1 MNILL
6 TTLMLSNMKNS
17 ENIQKKTKKCESRT
31 QIPQFIFN
39 GVAEQVRA
47 QGTRGGAE
55 MLGTVDLGEEVVCH
69 GREDVF
75 CSRCP
80 CHVGGG
86 CIHAVGV

>member
-17 ENIQKKTKKCESRT
+17 ENIQKKQKNANPGLKSHSLFSTELLNKFALKALE
-31 QIPQFIFN
+31 
-39 GVAEQVRA
+39 A
-47 QGTRGGAE
+47 GAE

>member
-55 MLGTVDLGEEVVCH
+55 MLGTVDLGRKLFVTA
-69 GREDVF
+69 GRMSFAQDVLAMW
-75 CSRCP
+75 
-80 CHVGGG
+80 
-86 CIHAVGV
+86 AVAVSTQ